1 MELKIKDIVGLL
13 QVSEKT
19 VYRWIKDKKI
29 PCYRINHQYRFN
41 RAEINEW
48 ILSNK
53 IELSS
58 TLINLANPEP
68 RDSLRQLLEKGGIIT
83 HVSGN
88 NVRQVLSDAVQK
100 ITAPLAVSKE
110 EILNALISREELM
123 PTAVGKGIAI
133 PHPRNPI
140 VTDLTYASVS
150 ICYLETP
157 VDFGSL
163 DRQPVH
169 TLFLLLT
176 ASPKMHLEVLSKI
189 SYLCQDGEFLRML
202 KEHEPKEK
210 LLEFIRQR
218 EEGWMKKTAGEL
230 R

>member
-1 MELKIKDIVGLL
+1 MELKIKDIVDIL

-41 RAEINEW
+41 RTEINEW

-58 TLINLANPEP
+58 SLIHLTNPER
-68 RDSLRQLLEKGGIIT
+68 RDSLVQLLEKGGIVTNI
-83 HVSGN
+83 SGGT
-88 NVRQVLSDAVQK
+88 VREVLQSAIQK
-100 ITAPLAVSKE
+100 ISTPQNISKE
-110 EILNALISREELM
+110 EILFALLSREELM

-140 VTDLTYASVS
+140 ITDLHNASVS
-150 ICYLETP
+150 ICCLEKP

-163 DRQPVH
+163 DNEPVH
-169 TLFLLLT
+169 TLFILLT

-189 SYLCQDGEFLRML
+189 SYLCQDDAFLNIL
-202 KEHEPKEK
+202 KEHSSKEII
-210 LLEFIRQR
+210 LEYVRKR
-218 EEGWMKKTAGEL
+218 ELDLQKKGAVNS
-230 R
+230 

>member
-1 MELKIKDIVGLL
+1 MELKIKDIVDLL

-58 TLINLANPEP
+58 SLIQLTNPE
-68 RDSLRQLLEKGGIIT
+68 RQDRLSQLLEKKGIVAQISGGT
-83 HVSGN
+83 VQ
-88 NVRQVLSDAVQK
+88 QVLQQAVQK
-100 ITAPLAVSKE
+100 VSTPPTVSKE
-110 EILNALISREELM
+110 EILSAIISREELM

-133 PHPRNPI
+133 PHPRSPI
-140 VTDLTYASVS
+140 VTDFTYASVS

-157 VDFGSL
+157 VDFGAL
-163 DRQPVH
+163 DHQPVH
-169 TLFLLLT
+169 TLFILLT
-176 ASPKMHLEVLSKI
+176 ASPKMHLEMLSKI
-189 SYLCQDGEFLRML
+189 SYLCQDNEFLQML
-202 KEHEPKEK
+202 KEHAEKEK
-210 LLEFIRQR
+210 ILEFIRQR
-218 EEGWMKKTAGEL
+218 EAEWTKKGIMANS
-230 R
+230 